1 MRYILLCLS
10 LTLSIF
16 SFAQELPVTIK
27 IVSTKKEAAA
37 FANIL
42 ISNRTDSLKSY
53 SKIADSLGNCSIRLL
68 KNNQYI
74 IKVSSVGFLPQ
85 EKKITFNGNQT
96 SFNFILEAE
105 GKTLEAAVVT
115 SRKPLIKQ
123 EDDKTI
129 IDPEN
134 LVEASTN
141 GYEVIEKTPGL
152 FVDQDGNIY
161 ISSLT
166 PATVQING
174 RDMRMSAADIATMLK
189 SLPPNSISKIEV
201 VRTPSAKYD
210 AAGGGGVVNVVLKKG
225 IKIGMTG
232 SINAGMQQGTYSNQF
247 AGFNINNNDG
257 EKSYYINLN
266 YNRRNNY
273 ESIITDRLFAV
284 DSMLSQD
291 AYTKYKSD
299 GYYAGYGINI
309 FKSKKWDFEFS
320 GNVNLNKSDNNTDNL
335 NVIKKISASQII
347 TSSPNAVANKSTS
360 LVIGNGFETKYKID
374 TLGSDWSNN
383 IFYYNSH
390 NTSEQYYSTIYQTI
404 PAITKKGDGTG
415 DNKRQFFSAKSDLK
429 LKLKRRITLE
439 TGVKTT
445 IHNYQNETSYFLES
459 GTGRE
464 KDSSRTNT
472 YDYKE
477 NINSVYLQAS
487 KTLWKDFVIK
497 SGARLENTNMIGDQ
511 AVPFDTSFTLHRTD
525 LFPYVYLSKNLMKIA
540 GFDLKA
546 YLVYRRTISRPVYE
560 QLNPF
565 PKYVDEFL
573 TEIGN
578 PSLKPQFTQ
587 NYEANISVDE
597 RPILAVGL
605 NDTKDIFSMVT
616 YQADTGRKQAYRTYD
631 NLGKNKE
638 WYFRGIGA
646 IPPGGRYFFVIGG
659 QYNYN
664 IYDGQYSGLPLSFK
678 KGTWTFF
685 TYQTLKIDKRS
696 VFTINGFVRL
706 KGQQQLYEI
715 GPFGMLNAS
724 VNRKFIKD
732 KLIVTLNMSDVFFT
746 NKVNFSLNQGGISAS
761 GKRLGDSQRIGL
773 NIRYN
778 FGIRKKEE
786 SNNMFNTEIP
796 NGNN

>member
-1 MRYILLCLS
+1 
-10 LTLSIF
+10 
-16 SFAQELPVTIK
+16 
-27 IVSTKKEAAA
+27 
-37 FANIL
+37 
-42 ISNRTDSLKSY
+42 
-53 SKIADSLGNCSIRLL
+53 
-68 KNNQYI
+68 
-74 IKVSSVGFLPQ
+74 
-85 EKKITFNGNQT
+85 
-96 SFNFILEAE
+96 
-105 GKTLEAAVVT
+105 
-115 SRKPLIKQ
+115 
-123 EDDKTI
+123 
-129 IDPEN
+129 
-134 LVEASTN
+134 
-141 GYEVIEKTPGL
+141 
-152 FVDQDGNIY
+152 
-161 ISSLT
+161 
-166 PATVQING
+166 
-174 RDMRMSAADIATMLK
+174 
-189 SLPPNSISKIEV
+189 
-201 VRTPSAKYD
+201 
-210 AAGGGGVVNVVLKKG
+210 
-225 IKIGMTG
+225 
-232 SINAGMQQGTYSNQF
+232 
-247 AGFNINNNDG
+247 
-257 EKSYYINLN
+257 
-266 YNRRNNY
+266 
-273 ESIITDRLFAV
+273 
-284 DSMLSQD
+284 
-291 AYTKYKSD
+291 
-299 GYYAGYGINI
+299 
-309 FKSKKWDFEFS
+309 
-320 GNVNLNKSDNNTDNL
+320 
-335 NVIKKISASQII
+335 
-347 TSSPNAVANKSTS
+347 
-360 LVIGNGFETKYKID
+360 
-374 TLGSDWSNN
+374 
-383 IFYYNSH
+383 
-390 NTSEQYYSTIYQTI
+390 
-404 PAITKKGDGTG
+404 
-415 DNKRQFFSAKSDLK
+415 
-429 LKLKRRITLE
+429 
-439 TGVKTT
+439 
-445 IHNYQNETSYFLES
+445 
-459 GTGRE
+459 
-464 KDSSRTNT
+464 
-472 YDYKE
+472 
-477 NINSVYLQAS
+477 
-487 KTLWKDFVIK
+487 
-497 SGARLENTNMIGDQ
+497 MIGDQ

-664 IYDGQYSGLPLSFK
+664 IYDGQYSGQPLSFK

-778 FGIRKKEE
+778 FGIRKKDE

>member
-1 MRYILLCLS
+1 
-10 LTLSIF
+10 
-16 SFAQELPVTIK
+16 
-27 IVSTKKEAAA
+27 
-37 FANIL
+37 
-42 ISNRTDSLKSY
+42 
-53 SKIADSLGNCSIRLL
+53 
-68 KNNQYI
+68 
-74 IKVSSVGFLPQ
+74 
-85 EKKITFNGNQT
+85 
-96 SFNFILEAE
+96 
-105 GKTLEAAVVT
+105 
-115 SRKPLIKQ
+115 
-123 EDDKTI
+123 
-129 IDPEN
+129 
-134 LVEASTN
+134 
-141 GYEVIEKTPGL
+141 
-152 FVDQDGNIY
+152 
-161 ISSLT
+161 
-166 PATVQING
+166 
-174 RDMRMSAADIATMLK
+174 MRMSAADIATMLK
-189 SLPPNSISKIEV
+189 SLSPNSISRIEV

-232 SINAGMQQGTYSNQF
+232 SVNSGLQQGTYSNQF

-291 AYTKYKSD
+291 AYTKYRSD

-429 LKLKRRITLE
+429 LKLKHRITLE

-459 GTGRE
+459 GSGRE

-477 NINSVYLQAS
+477 NINSVYMQAS

-497 SGARLENTNMIGDQ
+497 SGARLENTNMNGDQ
-511 AVPFDTSFTLHRTD
+511 TVPFDTSFTLHRTD
-525 LFPYVYLSKNLMKIA
+525 LFPYIFLSKNLMKIA

-664 IYDGQYSGLPLSFK
+664 IYDGQYSGQPLSFK

-724 VNRKFIKD
+724 INRKFIKD

-746 NKVNFSLNQGGISAS
+746 NIVNFSLNQGGISAS

-778 FGIRKKEE
+778 FGIRKKDE